1 MYLFFCAISM
11 VFCMQLDCIKSSSWV
26 RINSFR
32 WWNRRHCVGRRQEVV
47 GSGGGD
53 VKVVVLM
60 PKWWCCKIA
69 LRVLQKRY
77 MRLRVKCTVAGGPLS
92 PVE

>member
-1 MYLFFCAISM
+1 
-11 VFCMQLDCIKSSSWV
+11 MQLDCIKSSSWV

-60 PKWWCCKIA
+60 
-69 LRVLQKRY
+69 LV
-77 MRLRVKCTVAGGPLS
+77 
-92 PVE
+92 